1 MLARYFTDVTRTV
14 GYDRK
19 FNKVVFVDDGGFD
32 DYNSLE
38 WELFKGTAGY
48 VLERI
53 SLIENKSVLIDDLL
67 VDLNKL
73 VEQYTKEAHELSKTL
88 DLRLESEDASALL
101 KLLSA
106 GVEGTDSKE
115 LLDFVKLLAKLK
127 SVKEEIEY
135 VSSLVNSYTNKIEF
149 LEKEI
154 ARLVMINVYELDLI
168 KKDVDVFRFTKED
181 VEDYFKR
188 VKEDNLDKFGF
199 SILVDRDFVHI
210 YKSAGILNLRERKVQ
225 RVVNEKLCVDC
236 QILNLVA
243 QGLVVY
249 GIDFCD
255 EFTEVNAALD
265 LVKLGIDID
274 IRGFL
279 REDISYTK
287 EQFDAI
293 CGLIDLYVER
303 IVERKE
309 R

>member
-19 FNKVVFVDDGGFD
+19 FNKVVFVDDDGLD

-38 WELFKGTAGY
+38 WELFKGTVGY

-53 SLIENKSVLIDDLL
+53 SLIENKSVVIDDLL

-88 DLRLESEDASALL
+88 DLRLESEDANALL
-101 KLLSA
+101 KLLNL
-106 GVEGTDSKE
+106 GVEGNDSKE
-115 LLDFVKLLAKLK
+115 LLDFVECLVKLK
-127 SVKEEIEY
+127 NVKEEIDY
-135 VSSLVNSYTNKIEF
+135 ISSLVKSYTARIEF
-149 LEKEI
+149 LEREI
-154 ARLVMINVYELDLI
+154 SRLVMINVYELDLI

-181 VEDYFKR
+181 VEDYFKH

-199 SILVDRDFVHI
+199 SLIVDREFVNI
-210 YKSAGILNLRERKVQ
+210 YKSAGILNLREKKVQ
-225 RVVNEKLCVDC
+225 HVINEELGVDC

-243 QGLVVY
+243 QGLIVY
-249 GIDFCD
+249 GIDLCE
-255 EFTEVNAALD
+255 EFTEVNVAGD

-279 REDISYTK
+279 REDYSYTK

-293 CGLIDLYVER
+293 CGLLDLYVER
-303 IVERKE
+303 IIERK
-309 R
+309 

>member
-14 GYDRK
+14 SYDRK
-19 FNKVVFVDDGGFD
+19 FNKVVFVDDGGLD

-38 WELFKGTAGY
+38 WELFKGTVGY

-88 DLRLESEDASALL
+88 DLRLESEDVNALL
-101 KLLSA
+101 KLLSV
-106 GVEGTDSKE
+106 GVEGNDSKE

-127 SVKEEIEY
+127 NVKEEIEY
-135 VSSLVNSYTNKIEF
+135 VSDLVKSYTTRIEF
-149 LEKEI
+149 LEREI
-154 ARLVMINVYELDLI
+154 SRLVMINVYELDLI

-199 SILVDRDFVHI
+199 SLIVERDFVNL
-210 YKSAGILNLRERKVQ
+210 YKSAGLLNLREKKVQ
-225 RVVNEKLCVDC
+225 RIVSEELGVDC

-243 QGLVVY
+243 QGLIVY
-249 GIDFCD
+249 GIDFCE
-255 EFTEVNAALD
+255 EFTEVNAAGG
-265 LVKLGIDID
+265 LVKLGIDVG

-279 REDISYTK
+279 REDYLYTK

-303 IVERKE
+303 IV
-309 R
+309 

>member
-14 GYDRK
+14 SYDRK
-19 FNKVVFVDDGGFD
+19 FNKVVFVDDGGLD

-38 WELFKGTAGY
+38 WELFKGTVGY

-53 SLIENKSVLIDDLL
+53 SLIENKSVIIDDLL

-88 DLRLESEDASALL
+88 DLRLESEDANALL

-106 GVEGTDSKE
+106 GFEGNDSKE
-115 LLDFVKLLAKLK
+115 LLDFVKLLTKLK
-127 SVKEEIEY
+127 NVKEEIEY
-135 VSSLVNSYTNKIEF
+135 VSDLVKYYITRIEF
-149 LEKEI
+149 LEREI
-154 ARLVMINVYELDLI
+154 SRLVMVNVYELDLI

-199 SILVDRDFVHI
+199 SLIVDRDFVNL
-210 YKSAGILNLRERKVQ
+210 YKSAGLLNLREKKVQ
-225 RVVNEKLCVDC
+225 RVVNEELGVDC

-243 QGLVVY
+243 QGLIVY
-249 GIDFCD
+249 GIDLG
-255 EFTEVNAALD
+255 EVFTEVNVAGG
-265 LVKLGIDID
+265 LVKLGIDVD

-279 REDISYTK
+279 REEYSYTK

-303 IVERKE
+303 IV
-309 R
+309 

>member
-14 GYDRK
+14 GFDRK
-19 FNKVVFVDDGGFD
+19 FNKVVFVDDGGLD

-38 WELFKGTAGY
+38 WELFKGTVGY

-88 DLRLESEDASALL
+88 DLRLESEDVNALL
-101 KLLSA
+101 KLLSV
-106 GVEGTDSKE
+106 GVEDNDSKE

-127 SVKEEIEY
+127 NVKREIEY
-135 VSSLVNSYTNKIEF
+135 VSDLAKSYTTRIEF
-149 LEKEI
+149 LEREI
-154 ARLVMINVYELDLI
+154 SRLVMINVYELDLI

-181 VEDYFKR
+181 VEDYFKH

-199 SILVDRDFVHI
+199 SLIVERDFVNL
-210 YKSAGILNLRERKVQ
+210 YKSAGLLNLREKKVQ
-225 RVVNEKLCVDC
+225 RVVSEELGVDC

-243 QGLVVY
+243 QGLIVY
-249 GIDFCD
+249 GIDLG
-255 EFTEVNAALD
+255 EQFTEVNAAGG
-265 LVKLGIDID
+265 LVKLGIDVD

-279 REDISYTK
+279 REDYSYKK

-303 IVERKE
+303 IV
-309 R
+309 

>member
-1 MLARYFTDVTRTV
+1 MLERYFTDVTRTV

-19 FNKVVFVDDGGFD
+19 FNKVVFVDDGGLD

-38 WELFKGTAGY
+38 WELFKGSVGY

-88 DLRLESEDASALL
+88 DLRLDSEDANALL
-101 KLLSA
+101 KLLNV
-106 GVEGTDSKE
+106 GVEGNDSKE
-115 LLDFVKLLAKLK
+115 LFDFVKLLAKLK
-127 SVKEEIEY
+127 NVKEEIEY
-135 VSSLVNSYTNKIEF
+135 VSDLVKSYTTRIEF
-149 LEKEI
+149 LEREI
-154 ARLVMINVYELDLI
+154 SRLVMINVYELDLI
-168 KKDVDVFRFTKED
+168 KKDVDVFRFIKED

-199 SILVDRDFVHI
+199 SLVVDGDFVNL
-210 YKSAGILNLRERKVQ
+210 YKSAGILNLREKKVQ
-225 RVVNEKLCVDC
+225 SVVNEELGVDC

-243 QGLVVY
+243 QGLIVY
-249 GIDFCD
+249 GIDLG
-255 EFTEVNAALD
+255 EVFTEVNAAGG
-265 LVKLGIDID
+265 LVKLGIDVGIK
-274 IRGFL
+274 GFL
-279 REDISYTK
+279 REDYSYTK

-303 IVERKE
+303 IVERKQ

>member
-14 GYDRK
+14 SYDRK
-19 FNKVVFVDDGGFD
+19 FNKVLFVDDVGLD

-38 WELFKGTAGY
+38 WELFKGTVGY

-88 DLRLESEDASALL
+88 DLRLESEDANALL
-101 KLLSA
+101 KLLSV
-106 GVEGTDSKE
+106 GFEGDDSKE

-127 SVKEEIEY
+127 NVKEEIEY
-135 VSSLVNSYTNKIEF
+135 VSSLVNSYTARVEF

-199 SILVDRDFVHI
+199 SLIVDRDFVNL
-210 YKSAGILNLRERKVQ
+210 YKSAGLLNLREKKVQ
-225 RVVNEKLCVDC
+225 RVINEESGVDC

-243 QGLVVY
+243 QGLIVY
-249 GIDFCD
+249 GIDLG
-255 EFTEVNAALD
+255 EVFTEVNAVGG
-265 LVKLGIDID
+265 LVKLGIDVG

-279 REDISYTK
+279 REDYSYTK

-303 IVERKE
+303 IV
-309 R
+309 

>member
-14 GYDRK
+14 SYDRK
-19 FNKVVFVDDGGFD
+19 FNKVLFVDDADGLD

-38 WELFKGTAGY
+38 WELFKGTIGY

-53 SLIENKSVLIDDLL
+53 SLIENRSVVVDDLL

-88 DLRLESEDASALL
+88 DLRLDSEDANALL
-101 KLLSA
+101 KLLNV
-106 GVEGTDSKE
+106 GIEGNDSKE
-115 LLDFVKLLAKLK
+115 LLDFVECLVKLK
-127 SVKEEIEY
+127 NVKEEIDY
-135 VSSLVNSYTNKIEF
+135 ISSLVKSYTARIEF

-154 ARLVMINVYELDLI
+154 SRLVMINVYELDLI
-168 KKDVDVFRFTKED
+168 KKDVDVFKFTKED

-199 SILVDRDFVHI
+199 SLIVYRDFVNI
-210 YKSAGILNLRERKVQ
+210 YKSAGLLNLRERKVQ
-225 RVVNEKLCVDC
+225 RVINEEVGVDC

-243 QGLVVY
+243 QGLIVY
-249 GIDFCD
+249 GIDFCE
-255 EFTEVNAALD
+255 EFTEVNVAGD

-279 REDISYTK
+279 REDYSYTK

-303 IVERKE
+303 IIERK
-309 R
+309 

>member
-19 FNKVVFVDDGGFD
+19 FNKVVFVDDGGLD

-38 WELFKGTAGY
+38 WELFKGTIGY

-88 DLRLESEDASALL
+88 DLRLEGEDVNALL
-101 KLLSA
+101 KLLSV
-106 GVEGTDSKE
+106 GVEGNDSKE

-127 SVKEEIEY
+127 NVKEEIEY
-135 VSSLVNSYTNKIEF
+135 VSDLVKSYTTRIEF
-149 LEKEI
+149 LEREI
-154 ARLVMINVYELDLI
+154 SRLVMINVYELDLI

-181 VEDYFKR
+181 VEDYFKH

-199 SILVDRDFVHI
+199 SFIVERDFVNL
-210 YKSAGILNLRERKVQ
+210 YKSAGLLNLREKKVQ
-225 RVVNEKLCVDC
+225 RVVSEELGVDC
-236 QILNLVA
+236 QILNLVS
-243 QGLVVY
+243 QGLIVY
-249 GIDFCD
+249 GIDFCE
-255 EFTEVNAALD
+255 EFTEVNAAGG
-265 LVKLGIDID
+265 LVKLVIDVD

-279 REDISYTK
+279 REDYSYTK

-303 IVERKE
+303 IIERK
-309 R
+309 

>member
-14 GYDRK
+14 SYDRK
-19 FNKVVFVDDGGFD
+19 FNKVLFVDDDVGLD

-38 WELFKGTAGY
+38 WELFKGTVGY

-88 DLRLESEDASALL
+88 DLRLESEDANALL
-101 KLLSA
+101 KLLSV
-106 GVEGTDSKE
+106 GFEGDDSKE

-127 SVKEEIEY
+127 NVKEEIEY
-135 VSSLVNSYTNKIEF
+135 VSSLVNSYTARVEF

-199 SILVDRDFVHI
+199 SLIVDRDFVNL
-210 YKSAGILNLRERKVQ
+210 YKSAGLLNLREKKVQ
-225 RVVNEKLCVDC
+225 RVINEELGVDC

-243 QGLVVY
+243 QGLIVY
-249 GIDFCD
+249 GIDLG
-255 EFTEVNAALD
+255 EVFTEVNAAGG
-265 LVKLGIDID
+265 LVKLGIDVG

-279 REDISYTK
+279 REDYSYTK

-303 IVERKE
+303 IV
-309 R
+309 

>member
-14 GYDRK
+14 SYDRK
-19 FNKVVFVDDGGFD
+19 FNKVLFVDDDGLD

-38 WELFKGTAGY
+38 WELFKGTVGY

-88 DLRLESEDASALL
+88 DLRLESEDVNALL
-101 KLLSA
+101 KLLSV
-106 GVEGTDSKE
+106 GVEGNDSKE

-127 SVKEEIEY
+127 NVKEEIEY
-135 VSSLVNSYTNKIEF
+135 VSDLVKSYTTRIES
-149 LEKEI
+149 LEREI
-154 ARLVMINVYELDLI
+154 SRLVMINVYELDLI

-181 VEDYFKR
+181 VEDYFKC

-199 SILVDRDFVHI
+199 SLIVERDFVNI
-210 YKSAGILNLRERKVQ
+210 YKSAGLLNLRERKVQ
-225 RVVNEKLCVDC
+225 RVVNEKLGVDC
-236 QILNLVA
+236 QILNLVS
-243 QGLVVY
+243 QGLIVY
-249 GIDFCD
+249 GIDFCE
-255 EFTEVNAALD
+255 EFTEVNVAGD
-265 LVKLGIDID
+265 LVKLGIDVD

-279 REDISYTK
+279 REEYSYTK

-303 IVERKE
+303 IVERK
-309 R
+309 

>member
-14 GYDRK
+14 SYDRK
-19 FNKVVFVDDGGFD
+19 FNKVLFVDDVGLD

-38 WELFKGTAGY
+38 WELFKGTVGY

-88 DLRLESEDASALL
+88 DLRLESEDANALL
-101 KLLSA
+101 KLLSV
-106 GVEGTDSKE
+106 GFEGDDSKE
-115 LLDFVKLLAKLK
+115 LLDFVKFLAKLK
-127 SVKEEIEY
+127 NVKEEIEY
-135 VSSLVNSYTNKIEF
+135 VSSLVNSYTARVEF

-199 SILVDRDFVHI
+199 SLIVDRDFVNL
-210 YKSAGILNLRERKVQ
+210 YKSAGLLNLREKKVQ
-225 RVVNEKLCVDC
+225 RVINEELGVDC

-243 QGLVVY
+243 QGLIVY
-249 GIDFCD
+249 GIDLG
-255 EFTEVNAALD
+255 EVFTEVNAAGG
-265 LVKLGIDID
+265 LVKLGIDVG

-279 REDISYTK
+279 REDYSYTK

-303 IVERKE
+303 IV
-309 R
+309 

>member
-14 GYDRK
+14 SYDRK
-19 FNKVVFVDDGGFD
+19 FNKVLFVDDVGLD

-38 WELFKGTAGY
+38 WELFKGTVGY

-88 DLRLESEDASALL
+88 DLRLESEDANALL
-101 KLLSA
+101 KLLSV
-106 GVEGTDSKE
+106 GFEGDDSKE

-127 SVKEEIEY
+127 NVKEEIEY
-135 VSSLVNSYTNKIEF
+135 VSSLVNSYTARVEF

-181 VEDYFKR
+181 VEDYFKH

-199 SILVDRDFVHI
+199 SLIVERDFVNL
-210 YKSAGILNLRERKVQ
+210 YKSAGILNLREKKVQ
-225 RVVNEKLCVDC
+225 SVVNEELGVDC

-243 QGLVVY
+243 QGLIVY
-249 GIDFCD
+249 GIDFGE
-255 EFTEVNAALD
+255 EFTEVNAAGG
-265 LVKLGIDID
+265 LVKLGIDVG

-279 REDISYTK
+279 REDYSYTK

-303 IVERKE
+303 IV
-309 R
+309 